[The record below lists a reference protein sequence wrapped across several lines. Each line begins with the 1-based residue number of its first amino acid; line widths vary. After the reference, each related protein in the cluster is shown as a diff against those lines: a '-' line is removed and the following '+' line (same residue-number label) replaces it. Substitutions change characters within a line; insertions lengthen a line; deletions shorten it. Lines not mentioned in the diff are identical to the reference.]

1 MYIREIQEWVKLL
14 RQVVAHTVNSN
25 KESMPYLFF
34 TVRKV
39 VGVKLVWAYKDCEG
53 RKTERERKE
62 KRMQTL
68 SRRKKNIERLE

>member
-1 MYIREIQEWVKLL
+1 MCIRKIEEWVKLF

-34 TVRKV
+34 TVREV

-53 RKTERERKE
+53 RKTEREREIE
-62 KRMQTL
+62 KKRQCK
-68 SRRKKNIERLE
+68 R